1 METPK
6 IYLDMDGVL
15 ADFFSEYAKMAGV
28 NSGNYRNIPQ
38 EKVEATLDAMI
49 GTDFFARLPMFPNV
63 PKLLKL
69 VLSYTDHYNI
79 CSSPLRGDGAN
90 SEKYKRIWI
99 KQHLNPQPKDIII
112 TNNKSTYATQSDGTP
127 NILIDDRGLNIN
139 GWNGAGG
146 IGIKYQA
153 DEDSLEI
160 VKRALDKAFKKDVG
174 EPEKDD
180 AEQKQE
186 WYNREDLPQIRNKDL
201 KHIPHTLETVNLD
214 SIVPVQKER
223 IKENLQRQ
231 YKRLKENKLEP
242 IIVDKDYRIINGHHR
257 YEILK
262 QLNSTYIDVAKIDE
276 SLEIIIKLSSPIEQE
291 GALIPNPKNTHVVR
305 TDSPYDFIRLGSHL
319 GNPAE
324 VDPDDFNPGVGSPDT
339 GLVFYGGDKE
349 KEMAHKYIKRL
360 GYKVQ
365 PGDGYTDM
373 HYDDKKANEA
383 VQYKAPKLDYEW
395 EEAQRYPALA
405 KLGLGGWKKLQGKR
419 VNVRQLGGLQKIG
432 NHSAPD
438 QNTANKNLP
447 NLEQGKVKRTQAMV
461 KSGVVELPIVVKL
474 PNGKMDLLG
483 GNTRFTSLV
492 AMGIDPDVW
501 YIDASG
507 LKENFAD
514 GKNLPDE
521 FLKSKFYDESDDCK
535 ESTKKFV
542 EFMKSKRLP
551 EPKVIWLA
559 PPKDIKK
566 FPGKSGQGDAH
577 IMPIVGNDAIDFT
590 AKQFGVNQIPF
601 ITPMSKVKQVYNKI
615 GGYYTDAPDW
625 VPGKT
630 THIIG
635 TFNSLPQKALGL
647 AENFADGKKPGRK
660 GLAKR
665 SGVDCKQSVSKLR
678 SIAKSSSGEKQ
689 RMAHWCANMKSGK
702 KK

>member
-1 METPK
+1 MGTPK

-28 NSGNYRNIPQ
+28 NSGNYRDIPQ

-242 IIVDKDYRIINGHHR
+242 IIVDKDNRIINGHHR
-257 YEILK
+257 YEVLK
-262 QLNSTYIDVAKIDE
+262 QLDSIYIDVARINE

-291 GALIPNPKNTHVVR
+291 GALIPNPKNTHIVR

-319 GNPAE
+319 GNPAD

-373 HYDDKKANEA
+373 HYDKKAN
-383 VQYKAPKLDYEW
+383 
-395 EEAQRYPALA
+395 
-405 KLGLGGWKKLQGKR
+405 
-419 VNVRQLGGLQKIG
+419 
-432 NHSAPD
+432 
-438 QNTANKNLP
+438 
-447 NLEQGKVKRTQAMV
+447 
-461 KSGVVELPIVVKL
+461 
-474 PNGKMDLLG
+474 
-483 GNTRFTSLV
+483 
-492 AMGIDPDVW
+492 
-501 YIDASG
+501 
-507 LKENFAD
+507 
-514 GKNLPDE
+514 
-521 FLKSKFYDESDDCK
+521 
-535 ESTKKFV
+535 
-542 EFMKSKRLP
+542 
-551 EPKVIWLA
+551 
-559 PPKDIKK
+559 
-566 FPGKSGQGDAH
+566 
-577 IMPIVGNDAIDFT
+577 
-590 AKQFGVNQIPF
+590 
-601 ITPMSKVKQVYNKI
+601 
-615 GGYYTDAPDW
+615 
-625 VPGKT
+625 
-630 THIIG
+630 
-635 TFNSLPQKALGL
+635 
-647 AENFADGKKPGRK
+647 ENFADGKKPGRK

-665 SGVDCKQSVSKLR
+665 SGVDCKQPVSKLR
-678 SIAKSSSGEKQ
+678 SIAKKSSGEKQ
-689 RMAHWCANMKSGK
+689 RMAHWCANMKAGK

>member
-1 METPK
+1 MGTPK

-28 NSGNYRNIPQ
+28 DSGKYRDIPKD
-38 EKVEATLDAMI
+38 KVEATLDAMI

-90 SEKYKRIWI
+90 SEKYKRVWI
-99 KQHLNPQPKDIII
+99 KQHLNPQPKEIII
-112 TNNKSTYATQSDGTP
+112 TSNKSTYATQSDGTP

-160 VKRALDKAFKKDVG
+160 VKRGLDKAFKKDV
-174 EPEKDD
+174 DD

-186 WYNREDLPQIRNKDL
+186 WYTREQLPQIRKKDL
-201 KHIPHTLETVNLD
+201 KNIPHTLETVDID
-214 SIVPVQKER
+214 SIIPVQKELV
-223 IKENLQRQ
+223 KENLQKQ
-231 YKRLKENKLEP
+231 FKRLKENKLEP
-242 IIVDKDYRIINGHHR
+242 IIIDKDNRIINGHHR
-257 YEILK
+257 YEVLK
-262 QLNSTYIDVAKIDE
+262 QLNSIYIDVARINE

-291 GALIPNPKNTHVVR
+291 GALIPNPKNTHIVR

-319 GNPAE
+319 GNPAD

-373 HYDDKKANEA
+373 HYDNKKTNEA
-383 VQYKAPKLDYEW
+383 VQYKAPKLDFEW

-405 KLGLGGWKKLQGKR
+405 KLGLEGWKKLKGKK
-419 VNVRQLGGLQKIG
+419 VNVKDLGGLQKIG

-447 NLEQGKVKRTQAMV
+447 NLEQDKVKRTQAMV

-514 GKNLPDE
+514 GK
-521 FLKSKFYDESDDCK
+521 
-535 ESTKKFV
+535 
-542 EFMKSKRLP
+542 
-551 EPKVIWLA
+551 
-559 PPKDIKK
+559 
-566 FPGKSGQGDAH
+566 
-577 IMPIVGNDAIDFT
+577 
-590 AKQFGVNQIPF
+590 
-601 ITPMSKVKQVYNKI
+601 
-615 GGYYTDAPDW
+615 
-625 VPGKT
+625 
-630 THIIG
+630 
-635 TFNSLPQKALGL
+635 
-647 AENFADGKKPGRK
+647 KPGRK